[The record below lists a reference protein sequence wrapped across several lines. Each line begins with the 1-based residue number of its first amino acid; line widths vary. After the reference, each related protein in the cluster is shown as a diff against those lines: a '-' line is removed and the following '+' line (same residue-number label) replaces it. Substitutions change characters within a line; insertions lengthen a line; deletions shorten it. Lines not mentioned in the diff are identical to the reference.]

1 MGLIVEEALKLDCL
15 RNTKVLAGLGGLHKE
30 VRFANVMEV
39 PDISDWIHEHELL
52 LTTAYP
58 FQNME
63 GSLEEFMLS
72 INEKKVSAL
81 GIKTRY
87 IEKIPM
93 EIIRLGNELN
103 IPILELPP
111 DAKFDL
117 ILRDVLSE
125 ITNRDYV
132 TIKKSEEIHRLFTDI
147 ILTGG
152 EIRGI
157 AETLSKLTS
166 SKVRILDKDNKLLEE
181 AEYDGASDNL
191 GFGEIES
198 IIETKPIHINDVL
211 VAHINMI
218 KPREK
223 FEEEDMIAMER
234 AVEALAMIF

>member
-1 MGLIVEEALKLDCL
+1 
-15 RNTKVLAGLGGLHKE
+15 
-30 VRFANVMEV
+30 MEV

-132 TIKKSEEIHRLFTDI
+132 TIKKSEEIHRLFTNI

-157 AETLSKLTS
+157 AETLAKLTS
-166 SKVRILDKDNKLLEE
+166 SKVKILDKDNKLLEE

-234 AVEALAMIF
+234 AVEA